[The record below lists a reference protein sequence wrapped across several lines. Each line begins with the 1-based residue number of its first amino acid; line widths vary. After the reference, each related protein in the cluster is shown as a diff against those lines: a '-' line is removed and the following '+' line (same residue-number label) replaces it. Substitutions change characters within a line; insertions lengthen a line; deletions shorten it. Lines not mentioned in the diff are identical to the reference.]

1 MHLQITN
8 TCPDQHLHFRRVR
21 HPLLPDIT
29 LPIVPDAELVDP
41 SFGTGAVKITPS
53 HDINDYAFWK
63 RHSSSSTSPDNT
75 SQENRVDIPLVPV
88 FSSTGHLL
96 PSCGIP
102 SLIGIDR
109 LHARKSFVKLLKDAG
124 VYRGKRD
131 HKMRVGKCERSGCI
145 IEPLLQPQWYLST
158 KPLAE
163 KVLAQSKLQELII
176 RPESP
181 HSDEWKRWLEGIHD
195 WCLSR
200 QIWWGHRIPAYRVV
214 TPEKVEERWIVAADE
229 AAAREQ
235 LTAEENERGCGLE
248 QDPDV
253 LDTWFSSGLL
263 PLSVAGWRGNKEAAG
278 AGELEWEKNYPL
290 SFIESGGDI
299 LFFWLARMAMLCRST
314 WLFTPTPAH
323 ITKLKYDRWVRHL
336 VFRQVAV
343 RRNTSPPPRM
353 RLPRPKNVQIRRK
366 CP

>member
-1 MHLQITN
+1 MHSQITD
-8 TCPDQHLHFRRVR
+8 TYLDQHLHFKRVR
-21 HPLLPDIT
+21 HPLLPKIT

-75 SQENRVDIPLVPV
+75 SPENRTDIPLVPV
-88 FSSTGHLL
+88 FSATGHIL

-102 SLIGIDR
+102 SLVGIDR
-109 LHARKSFVKLLKDAG
+109 LHARKSVVKLLKDTG

-131 HKMRVGKCERSGCI
+131 HIMRVGKCERSGCI
-145 IEPLLQPQWYLST
+145 IEPLLRPQWYLST

-163 KVLAQSKLQELII
+163 KALAQSKLQELII
-176 RPESP
+176 RPVSP
-181 HSDEWKRWLEGIHD
+181 YSDEWQRWLGGIHD

-214 TPEKVEERWIVAADE
+214 TPEKVGERWIVAANE
-229 AAAREQ
+229 TAAREQ
-235 LTAEENERGCGLE
+235 LTTEENERGCVLE

-263 PLSVAGWRGNKEAAG
+263 PLSTAGWRGNKDAG
-278 AGELEWEKNYPL
+278 GTERWEKNYPL

-314 WLFTPTPAH
+314 LFSFSRLSTSQVSR
-323 ITKLKYDRWVRHL
+323 LKYNQWLRHL
-336 VFRQVAV
+336 VFRKIAV
-343 RRNTSPPPRM
+343 QRNTSPPPRM
-353 RLPRPKNVQIRRK
+353 RFPRPKNVQIRRK
-366 CP
+366 CS

>member
-1 MHLQITN
+1 MHQQITD
-8 TCPDQHLHFRRVR
+8 TYPDQHLHFQRVR
-21 HPLLPDIT
+21 HPLLPDVT
-29 LPIVPDAELVDP
+29 LSIIPDAELVDP
-41 SFGTGAVKITPS
+41 SFGTGAVKITPF
-53 HDINDYAFWK
+53 HDTNDYAFWK
-63 RHSSSSTSPDNT
+63 RHSSSSTSSDNA
-75 SQENRVDIPLVPV
+75 SGEDRIDIPLVPV

-102 SLIGIDR
+102 SLVGIDR
-109 LHARKSFVKLLKDAG
+109 LHARKSVVKLLQDAG

-163 KVLAQSKLQELII
+163 KALAQSKLQGLII

-181 HSDEWKRWLEGIHD
+181 YSDEWKRWLEGIQD

-214 TPEKVEERWIVAADE
+214 TPEGVRGRWVVAANE

-235 LTAEENERGCGLE
+235 LTAEENERGCGLD

-263 PLSVAGWRGNKEAAG
+263 PLSTAGWRGNKEVRSIAG
-278 AGELEWEKNYPL
+278 WEKNYPL

-314 WLFTPTPAH
+314 WLLSTYVTG
-323 ITKLKYDRWVRHL
+323 IGLKNNHWFRHL
-336 VFRQVAV
+336 VFRQVAI
-343 RRNTSPPPRM
+343 RRNTSSPPRV
-353 RLPRPKNVQIRRK
+353 RLPRPKDVQICRK
-366 CP
+366 CS